1 VDPPVRMQVR
11 RSLDE
16 CGDDHEAEAKPRH
29 GQRVDSK
36 QFGPG
41 HQRPEY
47 LKEITRMERVPDNYR
62 KTRAQARV
70 FSLSSVWSE
79 GVRFAPPAR
88 IAPRRP
94 TTTTISFFTTTTPTL
109 IPGTPN
115 TRLPW
120 FP

>member
-1 VDPPVRMQVR
+1 MQVR

-47 LKEITRMERVPDNYR
+47 LKEITRMERVSDNYR

-70 FSLSSVWSE
+70 FPYPVSGLKASDL
-79 GVRFAPPAR
+79 R
-88 IAPRRP
+88 RRP
-94 TTTTISFFTTTTPTL
+94 GLLQGGQRQPRSASSRQPPPL
-109 IPGTPN
+109 
-115 TRLPW
+115 
-120 FP
+120 